1 MGAVAVLLAACGSSG
16 SSPSPSTGGSSAT
29 PPGSGTGTITWW
41 ASPISQ
47 TGIRAD
53 LIAQFEK
60 ANPKI
65 KVHLI
70 SAPTSST
77 TNQATL
83 TSQIS
88 GGAGPDVYMGDVVW
102 PAQFAHAGMAIPLS
116 KYLPSSYWS
125 GFANG
130 LVKGSTYKG
139 QIYAAPFFMD
149 EGFLYY
155 RKDLLAEKH
164 LPVPKT
170 WEQVQSESQTLQRAG
185 LVKYGFVWQGASYEG
200 LTCNW
205 TEFSS
210 DAGAKIL
217 NSSGTKATIN
227 SPASMKALTFMRGL
241 VTSGVSPSAVSTFQE
256 PQAMSTFDAGQAAFL
271 RNWDYAYSNAN
282 NPSDSKV
289 VGKVGVAPP
298 PTFAGQ
304 PYPGYSV
311 VGGWNLFINPHSA
324 NVKAD
329 LTFIK
334 WMTSPTAQT
343 ILGSKYSEIPTLQA
357 ARTAPAVMHTNP
369 VLAILGQTK
378 LVTRP
383 SFTPAYQKVSQAVYT
398 SINQAISGAVTPK
411 DALSTAQGQISNAL
425 SGKGL

>member
-1 MGAVAVLLAACGSSG
+1 
-16 SSPSPSTGGSSAT
+16 
-29 PPGSGTGTITWW
+29 
-41 ASPISQ
+41 
-47 TGIRAD
+47 
-53 LIAQFEK
+53 
-60 ANPKI
+60 
-65 KVHLI
+65 
-70 SAPTSST
+70 
-77 TNQATL
+77 
-83 TSQIS
+83 
-88 GGAGPDVYMGDVVW
+88 
-102 PAQFAHAGMAIPLS
+102 
-116 KYLPSSYWS
+116 
-125 GFANG
+125 
-130 LVKGSTYKG
+130 
-139 QIYAAPFFMD
+139 
-149 EGFLYY
+149 
-155 RKDLLAEKH
+155 
-164 LPVPKT
+164 
-170 WEQVQSESQTLQRAG
+170 
-185 LVKYGFVWQGASYEG
+185 
-200 LTCNW
+200 
-205 TEFSS
+205 
-210 DAGAKIL
+210 
-217 NSSGTKATIN
+217 
-227 SPASMKALTFMRGL
+227 MKALTFMRGL

-282 NPSDSKV
+282 NPADSKV

-311 VGGWNLFINPHSA
+311 VGGWNLFVNPHSA

-398 SINQAISGAVTPK
+398 SINQAISGSVTPK